1 MRSLLGAPLPRRAR
15 KGDAGYDIFLPK
27 DVEFIQR
34 NGKRVTIDTGICMEE
49 GDIPEGHFAM
59 ILPRSSAGMKWGV
72 TLMNSVGIIDSGY
85 RDPIKLG
92 LWLNDPGVEILRLKQ
107 GDRIAQMI
115 IVPFATI
122 PGEEAPTEERDGGLG
137 STGN

>member
-15 KGDAGYDIFLPK
+15 RGDAGYDIFLPK
-27 DVEFIQR
+27 DIEFIPR
-34 NGKRVTIDTGICMEE
+34 NGRRLVLDTGICMEE
-49 GDIPEGHFAM
+49 GDIPDGHVGL

-72 TLMNSVGIIDSGY
+72 SLMNTVGVIDSGY

-92 LWLNDPGVEILRLKQ
+92 LWLNDGSVDILRLKK
-107 GDRIAQMI
+107 GDRIAQMV

-122 PGEEAPTEERDGGLG
+122 PGEEPPTEERDGGVG